1 MAAGL
6 LSTDIAPR
14 LALLPGMGADARMF
28 AALMRRLPRLVVPR
42 WIAPRA
48 DERLA
53 DYAVRLADAASVR
66 PTDIV
71 GGSSFGGMLALEI
84 ARRRGA
90 RAVVQLGSAVGPG
103 EVAPWLLRMAPLE
116 PLVPDRLLAGG
127 AWVDPLVAPM
137 LGLRRRADCR
147 LLRAMAAGTGPGF
160 LRWAIGAVRAWA
172 GCPDPGCAL
181 HRLHGSR
188 DRIIPAAR
196 VLGATLVRGAG
207 HGLAMTHAAAV
218 AAWLRRRGLVDR
230 RADAGA

>member
-1 MAAGL
+1 MAEGLVTAGP
-6 LSTDIAPR
+6 APR
-14 LALLPGMGADARMF
+14 LVLLPGMGADARMF
-28 AALMRRLPRLVVPR
+28 RALARRLPGLVVPR
-42 WIAPRA
+42 WIVPHA
-48 DERLA
+48 DEPLA
-53 DYAVRLADAASVR
+53 DYAVRLADAAGMR

-90 RAVVQLGSAVGPG
+90 RAVVQIGSAIAPD

-116 PLVPDRLLAGG
+116 PLVPDRALAGG

-147 LLRAMAAGTGPGF
+147 LLRAMARDTGPGF
-160 LRWAIGAVRAWA
+160 LRWAIHAVRGWT
-172 GCPDPGCAL
+172 GCRDPGCAL

-188 DRIIPAAR
+188 DRIFPTAR
-196 VLGATLVRGAG
+196 VIGATLVRGAG
-207 HGLAMTHAAAV
+207 HGLAMTHAATV
-218 AAWLRRRGLVDR
+218 AALLRRRGLVDR